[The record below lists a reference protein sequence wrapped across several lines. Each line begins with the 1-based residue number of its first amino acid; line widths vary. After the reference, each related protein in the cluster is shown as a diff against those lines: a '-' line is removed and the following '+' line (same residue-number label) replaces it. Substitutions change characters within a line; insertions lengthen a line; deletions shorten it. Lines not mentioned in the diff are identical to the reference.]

1 MDTKRF
7 MGKVAVVTGG
17 AQGIGRAVACRLAR
31 EGAKVIVVDRNG
43 EGAKRVL
50 VELETLGSLGTA
62 VAVDLEGEDCGSHIV
77 REAVASQG
85 RVDFAVLC
93 PGITAMV
100 DWTQMTFAEWNRMID
115 INLRGTF
122 LCLQAIACQMIQQKS
137 GGAMVTLGATSGHG
151 PRPDAMHYGV
161 SKAGIIHLSRS
172 AALGLAP
179 HGIRVNTISPGIVR
193 TSMWE
198 QVVRDRSTLQGI
210 SQAEYE
216 EKVFS
221 NVPLQRAAD
230 PDEIAGLAAFLLSE
244 EAGYITGQVILQDGG
259 YGLRVA

>member
-17 AQGIGRAVACRLAR
+17 AQGIGRAVARRLAR